1 MQLVLLVPLGPIVL
15 IVLSGFVVPSGG
27 EQSPQRCLTVFWEMG
42 TVPHAILCV
51 SPPAVENQQ
60 VDNLIIPLT
69 WNRKTALSLVK
80 LLHVSCCR

>member
-1 MQLVLLVPLGPIVL
+1 
-15 IVLSGFVVPSGG
+15 
-27 EQSPQRCLTVFWEMG
+27 VFWEMG